1 MSTTIAKLVRSV
13 RNKEKSGSYPVLKN
27 TQLQIMQEYDFR
39 IASRWFPFINPRI
52 SAPVGTDLR
61 VWAVPHGNYR
71 VVEERPERSN
81 ANSRPPDKQ
90 SSCNS
95 INETNIEILTDD
107 FSESTSVL
115 LSRCYERVVSSGH
128 GAYVAMAIRDS
139 LDMCRRL
146 IPERNRDVVALTH
159 GFLQLRDPL
168 ANVVIYYCGSETI
181 FRCALAK
188 WSKLLLSEAPTGTT
202 IDETMSKKPTND
214 TDQCIDPVSTEPKVE
229 AIGCASTVSNLPCVD
244 DDTSKDL
251 AEQATEIDNVAD
263 DSDVVTSD
271 DDSDDSDDSIAG
283 EKPSTQKKKHAAHD
297 IPSILDLFGIKT
309 ANQAV
314 IVPPDAS
321 KPLAAVLRSLHVWS
335 KDKQLSTRHGLHR
348 IADRAADDPNATN
361 DPGAAKHE
369 ETRRSKRSSGELD
382 APTSKKVAVCSSSDD
397 HPKYSGKK
405 LSVVFHD
412 FECVYVLC
420 KFSRLTKVSDKVEN
434 TPAIVVE
441 HF

>member
-1 MSTTIAKLVRSV
+1 MSPVTKERAKKSAAKKSASADKSAPAETINDGAVNGTGKESKNSGELSAMLLPDLKKVAAQLGIDGAAKMSKGDLVESIGNLQAANREAAKLEREQKRLERQEA
-13 RNKEKSGSYPVLKN
+13 RNKRNQGR
-27 TQLQIMQEYDFR
+27 D
-39 IASRWFPFINPRI
+39 
-52 SAPVGTDLR
+52 
-61 VWAVPHGNYR
+61 
-71 VVEERPERSN
+71 ERS
-81 ANSRPPDKQ
+81 
-90 SSCNS
+90 
-95 INETNIEILTDD
+95 E
-107 FSESTSVL
+107 
-115 LSRCYERVVSSGH
+115 
-128 GAYVAMAIRDS
+128 DS
-139 LDMCRRL
+139 
-146 IPERNRDVVALTH
+146 
-159 GFLQLRDPL
+159 
-168 ANVVIYYCGSETI
+168 
-181 FRCALAK
+181 
-188 WSKLLLSEAPTGTT
+188 
-202 IDETMSKKPTND
+202 
-214 TDQCIDPVSTEPKVE
+214 
-229 AIGCASTVSNLPCVD
+229 
-244 DDTSKDL
+244 
-251 AEQATEIDNVAD
+251 
-263 DSDVVTSD
+263 